1 MLAFVTRNLLPL
13 VCAGFLFAEEVRP
26 KDRLIVETLT
36 RLKRFD
42 VSENEKWKASVERFA
57 RTQRGEEGYFELVE
71 QFSIKAELPELLRL
85 IKENASGGQSAKAV
99 QVVLALGEQEEL
111 FKLLLA
117 VPRKQ
122 ADAIVILIGF
132 VKTPRAEKLLEKY
145 KTINK
150 PTTSV
155 VKDAP
160 ALLSSPEDIK
170 ALATRVGNAKRGKAV
185 FQKFCFACHK
195 AGDLGIDF
203 GPGLSEIG
211 DKLPKSELL
220 LAIVKPNAGI
230 SFDYEGWTIETKQGS
245 VLAGIVT
252 ESDEGL
258 TVRMAGGL
266 SQKVKKS
273 DVAKRAKMKIS
284 LMPEGLHL
292 AMSESELID
301 LVEFLS
307 ALKKNQGFSFE

>member
-1 MLAFVTRNLLPL
+1 M
-13 VCAGFLFAEEVRP
+13 
-26 KDRLIVETLT
+26 
-36 RLKRFD
+36 
-42 VSENEKWKASVERFA
+42 
-57 RTQRGEEGYFELVE
+57 
-71 QFSIKAELPELLRL
+71 
-85 IKENASGGQSAKAV
+85 
-99 QVVLALGEQEEL
+99 
-111 FKLLLA
+111 
-117 VPRKQ
+117 
-122 ADAIVILIGF
+122 
-132 VKTPRAEKLLEKY
+132 KTPRAEKLLEKY

-220 LAIVKPNAGI
+220 LAIVNQMQALVSITRVGRLRPSKVP
-230 SFDYEGWTIETKQGS
+230 SP
-245 VLAGIVT
+245 GIVT

-273 DVAKRAKMKIS
+273 DGPNAPR
-284 LMPEGLHL
+284 
-292 AMSESELID
+292 
-301 LVEFLS
+301 
-307 ALKKNQGFSFE
+307 